1 MRSSTYDKLEAVYR
15 KFKGYIGTPELMKEG
30 FSNRQIAVLAKE
42 GYLEK
47 VCHGYYWL
55 VRKKEDKPSDY
66 KCIEVCL
73 SDPRAIVCMNSALY
87 YQGEIKEEPEYLD
100 VATARTD
107 RSLLSMNFPIM
118 RHYFSTNNYL
128 MGMRKIETEFGCYNI
143 YDIERSI
150 CDMLR
155 LESDIEI
162 GIVDKI
168 KINEEQY
175 RQILRYAELLRVK
188 QQL

>member
-1 MRSSTYDKLEAVYR
+1 M
-15 KFKGYIGTPELMKEG
+15 
-30 FSNRQIAVLAKE
+30 
-42 GYLEK
+42 
-47 VCHGYYWL
+47 
-55 VRKKEDKPSDY
+55 
-66 KCIEVCL
+66 
-73 SDPRAIVCMNSALY
+73 
-87 YQGEIKEEPEYLD
+87 D

-107 RSLLSMNFPIM
+107 RSLLSMNFPIT

-175 RQILRYAELLRVK
+175 RHILRYAELLRVK